1 MTAGEPEHGGGA
13 GLVPLDW
20 IMLRAGDVKALLV
33 GRGLSNARVIG
44 WAGAGKD
51 FPVAAEIAVDL
62 PEATDLTAG
71 DLAVLDREVSSL
83 VGLEVVVVPQRP
95 GERDMLPGERVRY
108 L

>member
-1 MTAGEPEHGGGA
+1 MSASGPGHGEE

-20 IMLRAGDVKALLV
+20 IMLRADDVKALLA
-33 GRGLSNARVIG
+33 GRGLRNPRVIG

-62 PEATDLTAG
+62 PEVTDLTAG
-71 DLAVLDREVSSL
+71 DLAGLDREVSVL
-83 VGLEVVVVPQRP
+83 VGLDVVVVPQRP
-95 GERDMLPGERVRY
+95 GERDLLPVERVRY

>member
-1 MTAGEPEHGGGA
+1 M
-13 GLVPLDW
+13 PLDW
-20 IMLRAGDVKALLV
+20 IMRRAGEIKALLA
-33 GRGLSNARVIG
+33 GRGLGNARVIG

-71 DLAVLDREVSSL
+71 DLAALDREVSAL
-83 VGLEVVVVPQRP
+83 VGLDVVVVPQRP
-95 GERDMLPGERVRY
+95 GEHKILPGERVHY

>member
-51 FPVAAEIAVDL
+51 FPVAAEIAATL
-62 PEATDLTAG
+62 PA
-71 DLAVLDREVSSL
+71 
-83 VGLEVVVVPQRP
+83 
-95 GERDMLPGERVRY
+95 
-108 L
+108 